1 MSIDLHRV
9 YDKSIKYFLFG
20 ILTVFVLQNV
30 GGNILSKNQI
40 LMAVIYITVILDAV
54 ELITKTTSCQDH

>member
-9 YDKSIKYFLFG
+9 YSKSIKYFLFG

-30 GGNILSKNQI
+30 AGSSLSKNQI
-40 LMAVIYITVILDAV
+40 LMAVIYITVVLEAV
-54 ELITKTTSCQDH
+54 ELITKTCKHDN